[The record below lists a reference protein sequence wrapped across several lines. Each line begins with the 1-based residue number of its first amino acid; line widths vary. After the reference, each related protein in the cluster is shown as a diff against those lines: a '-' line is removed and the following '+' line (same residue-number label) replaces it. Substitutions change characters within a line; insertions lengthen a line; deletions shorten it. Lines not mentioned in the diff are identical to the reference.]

1 VLHTYTHV
9 NIQFVFELIDQYIH
23 LGDKKLYQRYRFV
36 PMVMGLKVYK
46 HLFGFPMPH
55 YNFVVPDEP
64 QWPYWMVS
72 THSYMYVYIYLYAH
86 LNIFIYAYVHT
97 HKFIFV

>member
-9 NIQFVFELIDQYIH
+9 NIQFIYCTYRSIYTFI
-23 LGDKKLYQRYRFV
+23 GDKKLYQRYRFV

-46 HLFGFPMPH
+46 HLYGFPMPH

-72 THSYMYVYIYLYAH
+72 IRSALFM
-86 LNIFIYAYVHT
+86 
-97 HKFIFV
+97 